1 MIVFATVV
9 VEEAGVVVVVN
20 EQTKGVKILE
30 SAGFSVIA
38 GLDATHVC
46 PSAENIVDGVVHWV
60 VENTRDVVLVGT
72 DVGRVTVEGFAHLED
87 SSRCAKFRPEVL
99 GDLGNSVDADTVEAV
114 GAHEILNPV
123 LECLTNP

>member
-1 MIVFATVV
+1 M
-9 VEEAGVVVVVN
+9 EETGVVVVVN
-20 EQTKGVKILE
+20 EQTKGVNILE
-30 SAGFSVIA
+30 IA
-38 GLDATHVC
+38 ALCVVALFDTTHILTIT
-46 PSAENIVDGVVHWV
+46 ENIVDGVVHWV